1 MKDSVESI
9 AGSSSKGSSRSS
21 RKKAGEDSAVA
32 AAAAEQWLYSYGLVS
47 PMKEEVAES

>member
-32 AAAAEQWLYSYGLVS
+32 AAEQWLYSYGLVS